1 MSNLDVPI
9 LPVSQVQNSTTN
21 DHWHDEDGVIET
33 FSLHPHVEKFFQI
46 ALAKRIISQ
55 TCCCFSNP
63 ITGVFWTLLPCWMGP
78 VNECCSAH
86 STFMQRNAHRQVA
99 LTEKGITIKTLKA
112 LNKKQRRYLY
122 QDAPTAKAH
131 HPSLGIHALDQ
142 FALDREWETAE
153 QDSIYGTGP
162 TANNYD
168 VRRLYYDQI
177 RSATV
182 IDRNDPQSGYHT
194 NCMCFCC
201 CGFEHADS
209 RIKFVRIDIG
219 RDSHVAENREDL
231 SMMNP
236 ILVGL
241 ADAHRFCQEVNIRAR
256 GGKALNHGET
266 KIVDVLSAV
275 ACVAAAA
282 SPPIMSR
289 LVANGNSDAPLVP
302 IVPIVPTM
310 SEDGGGQ
317 KTEPMLSLELNNLAE
332 LFRTGGL
339 TEQEFQSAKDACI
352 KRYS

>member
-9 LPVSQVQNSTTN
+9 LPVSQVNNSTN
-21 DHWHDEDGVIET
+21 DHWHDEDGVIEA
-33 FSLHPHVEKFFQI
+33 FPLHPHVEKFFQI

-63 ITGVFWTLLPCWMGP
+63 FTGVLWTLLPCWMGP

-86 STFMQRNAHRQVA
+86 PIFMQRNAHRQVA

-142 FALDREWETAE
+142 FALDREWETA
-153 QDSIYGTGP
+153 DSIYGTGP
-162 TANNYD
+162 AANNYD

-182 IDRNDPQSGYHT
+182 IDHNDPQSGFHT

-241 ADAHRFCQEVNIRAR
+241 ADAHRFCQEVNMRAR

-266 KIVDVLSAV
+266 KVVDVLSAV

-289 LVANGNSDAPLVP
+289 LVANGQSDAPLVP
-302 IVPIVPTM
+302 NVPTM
-310 SEDGGGQ
+310 SGEDGGGQ